1 MNGLILRCTHN
12 GVRYDLDTL
21 TDISFRVDLSAV
33 ENTSIGNVFGVA
45 SQQFDLPSSQ
55 TNDKFF
61 NAAYNINASNTRGFK
76 NSIECQVLQNG
87 TEIYKGNLILDEV
100 VTDGKSNT
108 TYKITVV
115 NEVIDFQTLI
125 QDQYIRD
132 LDFELPIKEL
142 EDQLEKCQ
150 IIGQESDVDVTT
162 TCDQINEKLIETKK
176 KIYENLTAWQ
186 RVQLSRH
193 PSRPYTL
200 DHIKGL
206 CGDTFL
212 ELHGDRNFKDD
223 KAMVGGLGKIGG
235 QSFMIIGQQKG
246 YNTKTRQYRN
256 FGMANPEGY
265 RKALRLMKMAEKF
278 GIPVVTLIDT
288 PGAYP
293 GLEAEERGQ
302 GEAIARNIYEMVLLK
317 VPIISIIVGEGA
329 SGGALG
335 IGVGDRVYMLEN
347 TWYSVISPES
357 CSSILWKSW
366 EYKEKAADALKL
378 TSSDMKKQELV
389 DDVIPEPLGGA
400 HYDRET
406 TFKTVEEY
414 ILKGYNEL
422 KDLSTADL
430 IAQRMDKYTKMGEF
444 KE

>member
-1 MNGLILRCTHN
+1 ME
-12 GVRYDLDTL
+12 Y
-21 TDISFRVDLSAV
+21 
-33 ENTSIGNVFGVA
+33 
-45 SQQFDLPSSQ
+45 
-55 TNDKFF
+55 
-61 NAAYNINASNTRGFK
+61 
-76 NSIECQVLQNG
+76 
-87 TEIYKGNLILDEV
+87 
-100 VTDGKSNT
+100 
-108 TYKITVV
+108 
-115 NEVIDFQTLI
+115 
-125 QDQYIRD
+125 

-150 IIGQESDVDVTT
+150 VIGQESEVDVTS
-162 TCDQINEKLIETKK
+162 TCTQINEKLIETKK
-176 KIYENLTAWQ
+176 SIYENLTAWQ

-200 DHIKGL
+200 DHVRGL

-212 ELHGDRNFKDD
+212 ELHGDRGFKDD
-223 KAMVGGLGKIGG
+223 KAMIGGLGKIGG

-302 GEAIARNIYEMVLLK
+302 GEAIARNIYEMVLLQ
-317 VPIISIIVGEGA
+317 VPIITIIVGEGA

-366 EYKEKAADALKL
+366 EYKERAADALKL
-378 TSSDMKKQELV
+378 TSADMKRQNLV
-389 DDVIPEPLGGA
+389 DDIIPEPLGGA

-406 TFKTVEEY
+406 TFRTVEEY
-414 ILKGYNEL
+414 ILKGYNDL
-422 KDLSTADL
+422 KVLSTEDL
-430 IAQRMDKYTKMGEF
+430 IAQRMEKYTKMGEF